1 MLHASYFMLHASCW
15 DFLLIEFG
23 SCFWN
28 FEVVIGHSVYSEVE
42 VEFELE
48 LRAESCSQ
56 LSFHACST
64 VGRCKASFF
73 LQTYKSSYVPM
84 GIVGSRDPFDRL

>member
-1 MLHASYFMLHASCW
+1 MLHASYFMLHASCR

-48 LRAESCSQ
+48 LRAESC
-56 LSFHACST
+56 
-64 VGRCKASFF
+64 
-73 LQTYKSSYVPM
+73 
-84 GIVGSRDPFDRL
+84 